1 MAPGQPGT
9 KKCYK
14 KHGKN
19 LVCVRYKYNIAKKEM
34 IKTIELIVKR
44 EPWEPEERKIPANKI
59 IIIRIDINEIELRQ
73 KVKMLG
79 GRWNSKEK
87 VWKIAYG
94 KVKILNLEA
103 RIVEETEK
111 K

>member
-1 MAPGQPGT
+1 M
-9 KKCYK
+9 
-14 KHGKN
+14 
-19 LVCVRYKYNIAKKEM
+19 VKE
-34 IKTIELIVKR
+34 IKTIELIVER
-44 EPWEPEERKIPANKI
+44 PEGKKIPANKI
-59 IIIRIDINEIELRQ
+59 VSMQ

-94 KVKILNLEA
+94 KVKILNLEE
-103 RIVEETEK
+103 RVVEDTEK

>member
-1 MAPGQPGT
+1 MALGQPGT
-9 KKCYK
+9 KKYFK
-14 KHGKN
+14 KYGKN
-19 LVCVRYKYNIAKKEM
+19 LLCVRYKYDSARKEK

-44 EPWEPEERKIPANKI
+44 FKGKKMPVIKIVS
-59 IIIRIDINEIELRQ
+59 IRIDIDEIELRQ

-79 GRWNSKEK
+79 GRWKSKEK
-87 VWKIAYG
+87 VWKIALG
-94 KVKILNLEA
+94 KVKILNLEE

>member
-1 MAPGQPGT
+1 
-9 KKCYK
+9 
-14 KHGKN
+14 
-19 LVCVRYKYNIAKKEM
+19 
-34 IKTIELIVKR
+34 
-44 EPWEPEERKIPANKI
+44 
-59 IIIRIDINEIELRQ
+59 LRQ

-87 VWKIAYG
+87 VWKIDYG
-94 KVKILNLEA
+94 KVKILNSEE